1 MKLNEY
7 QVKPDEGLFD
17 RVARRLMLRRL
28 ARIGGGVLA
37 AAAVAT
43 AAWWLLTPNPSAP
56 EAAAPTASLEVATA
70 AEPVAQTPT
79 TEPLDRTAGTPAVTA
94 AAPQSAPAPARPSI
108 AEAQPLLPATT
119 AAPSQTAPE
128 LPRSGVAS
136 TDTPF
141 AELILESATGAGAA
155 PAVQPKADEPTTP
168 ATPHYDNLLLAP
180 TVIVPA
186 ADNEENRRFKVL
198 AAEEVSDFRMA
209 IFNRAGRQVFS
220 TQSIDQAWDATHD
233 GTLVPQGAYV
243 WVARYR
249 DSEGHPRTE
258 KGTVVVVR

>member
-1 MKLNEY
+1 MAPHA
-7 QVKPDEGLFD
+7 QPVCPRSRGPDGNP
-17 RVARRLMLRRL
+17 RGRCHGRARGADPDVRAPRPHGRHPHGDC
-28 ARIGGGVLA
+28 RG
-37 AAAVAT
+37 
-43 AAWWLLTPNPSAP
+43 PS
-56 EAAAPTASLEVATA
+56 ERS
-70 AEPVAQTPT
+70 
-79 TEPLDRTAGTPAVTA
+79 
-94 AAPQSAPAPARPSI
+94 APARPSI

-141 AELILESATGAGAA
+141 AELILESAAGAGAA
-155 PAVQPKADEPTTP
+155 PAVHPKTDEPTTP

-186 ADNEENRRFKVL
+186 ADEEENRRFKVL

-220 TQSIDQAWDATHD
+220 TQNIDQAWDATHD

-249 DSEGHPRTE
+249 DSEGHPRSE